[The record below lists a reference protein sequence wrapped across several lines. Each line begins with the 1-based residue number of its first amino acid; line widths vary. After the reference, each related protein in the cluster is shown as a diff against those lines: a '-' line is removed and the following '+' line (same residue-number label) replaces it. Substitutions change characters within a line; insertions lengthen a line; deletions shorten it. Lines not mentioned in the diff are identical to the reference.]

1 VAAVCNYLSGDDRV
15 FLAHGGMGFI
25 IGDGRLNY
33 RPESITE
40 AYYACRV
47 HTGWTLTLDYQRVVN
62 PAYNRDRGP
71 VSVASLRVHWE
82 R

>member
-1 VAAVCNYLSGDDRV
+1 V
-15 FLAHGGMGFI
+15 GFI

-33 RPESITE
+33 APESIAE
-40 AYYACRV
+40 AYYAWSA
-47 HTGWTLTLDYQRVVN
+47 TKQWTFTLDYQRVVN

-71 VSVASLRVHWE
+71 VSVDSLRVHWE

>member
-1 VAAVCNYLSGDDRV
+1 
-15 FLAHGGMGFI
+15 MGFS

-33 RPESITE
+33 RPESLVE
-40 AYYACRV
+40 AYYAWQPLKIFTV
-47 HTGWTLTLDYQRVVN
+47 SLDYQHIDS

-71 VSVASLRVHWE
+71 VNVYSLRLHLA